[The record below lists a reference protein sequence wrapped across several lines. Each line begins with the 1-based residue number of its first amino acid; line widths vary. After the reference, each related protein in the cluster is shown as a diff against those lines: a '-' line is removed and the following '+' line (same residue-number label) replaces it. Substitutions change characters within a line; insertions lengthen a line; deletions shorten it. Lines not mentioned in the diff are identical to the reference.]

1 MCLGYAIPGR
11 IPVLRKTSC
20 CNSRQLNVPN
30 LLTKTMRYYKPGKLN
45 KTAMASLAR
54 QTFGCEPFGWQ
65 IAVLEGRDVSTGSV
79 KTLAFSL
86 VLVMDKEEIIVFIS
100 LLSSL
105 MIEQMDNAP
114 ISTVAIC
121 REILTR
127 VF

>member
-1 MCLGYAIPGR
+1 M
-11 IPVLRKTSC
+11 K
-20 CNSRQLNVPN
+20 
-30 LLTKTMRYYKPGKLN
+30 YYKPGEVN

-54 QTFGCEPFGWQ
+54 QAFGSEPFTGSWQ
-65 IAVLEGRDVSTGSV
+65 IATATTVLEGRDAILDVGTGSG
-79 KTLAFSL
+79 KALDFSL
-86 VLVMDKEEIIVFIS
+86 ASVMDKEEIVDIIS
-100 LLSSL
+100 PLSSL

>member
-1 MCLGYAIPGR
+1 M
-11 IPVLRKTSC
+11 K
-20 CNSRQLNVPN
+20 
-30 LLTKTMRYYKPGKLN
+30 YYKPGEVN

-65 IAVLEGRDVSTGSV
+65 IATAIAVLEGRDVILDVGTGSG

-86 VLVMDKEEIIVFIS
+86 ASVMDKKEIIVIIS
-100 LLSSL
+100 PLSSL

-121 REILTR
+121 REILSR
-127 VF
+127 VFWGTSRVLSILNISLLVHLEVTLRVLG

>member
-1 MCLGYAIPGR
+1 
-11 IPVLRKTSC
+11 
-20 CNSRQLNVPN
+20 
-30 LLTKTMRYYKPGKLN
+30 MRYYKPGKAS

-86 VLVMDKEEIIVFIS
+86 ALVMDKEEIIVFIS
-100 LLSSL
+100 PLSSI

-121 REILTR
+121 REILSR